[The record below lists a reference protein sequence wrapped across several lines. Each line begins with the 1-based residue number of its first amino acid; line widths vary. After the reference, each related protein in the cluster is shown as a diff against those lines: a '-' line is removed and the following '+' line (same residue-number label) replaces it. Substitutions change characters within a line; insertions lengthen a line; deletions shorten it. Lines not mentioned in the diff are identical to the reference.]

1 MNRIEALSSIDEV
14 FSNDPLVV
22 TCGATSRELASI
34 RRAPNHLYMLDS
46 MGLAA
51 AVGLGL
57 ALASDRPVGAI
68 EGDGSL
74 LMGLSVLASIA
85 FHRPRAFSL
94 IVLDNHIHAS
104 AKSFPTQSAEVSIME
119 LCRGAGLVTAHTSDP
134 QELKSLLV
142 AARSAEA
149 GPRVIVAEIES
160 QNVAGIPF
168 LLTDPVVVKQRF
180 EEFLKE
186 QS

>member
-1 MNRIEALSSIDEV
+1 MNRLETLGSIDEV
-14 FSNDPLVV
+14 FFNDPLVV
-22 TCGATSRELASI
+22 NCGATSRELASI
-34 RRAPNHLYMLDS
+34 RTAPNHLYMLDS

-85 FHRPRAFSL
+85 FHRPQAFTL

-104 AKSFPTQSAEVSIME
+104 AKSFPTQSAAVSITE
-119 LCRGAGLVTAHTSDP
+119 LCRGAGLETRFTSDL

-142 AARSAEA
+142 TSRSSED
-149 GPRVIVAEIES
+149 GPRVIVAEIEP
-160 QNVAGIPF
+160 QNAAGIPF
-168 LLTDPVVVKQRF
+168 LLTDPVVVKQGF

-186 QS
+186 ES